1 MENVNCIQTEGN
13 NIPKTVRIMLI
24 LSAHNTVEVGLL
36 NYNWIIKDHIVKAVA
51 TFMPRS
57 VKLPIEAPG
66 FY

>member
-1 MENVNCIQTEGN
+1 
-13 NIPKTVRIMLI
+13 MLI